1 MLRILNERVEDDY
14 LITEYTRDGKSVSYV
29 IKIAVQPESSG
40 PVEPIEPVEVK
51 PTLEEVADATLLET
65 QYQTVLIEM
74 LAGF

>member
-1 MLRILNERVEDDY
+1 MPTILNEYIDGDLKV
-14 LITEYTRDGKSVSYV
+14 TEYTQDGETVSHR
-29 IKIAVQPESSG
+29 
-40 PVEPIEPVEVK
+40 VEVIADYTDIPVPEPK